1 MLESI
6 WVKLGVIALGTA
18 VVVVLFIA
26 LSGGD
31 HDRDPQSD
39 QPAGDVDGGPVGGG
53 AGGDPVDPGSGN
65 GDSGGERTE
74 TPRRE
79 IQTIEVRGGK
89 PVGGVAE
96 LDYRK
101 GDRVRFRVRSDVTDE
116 VHVHG
121 YDLIE
126 DVEAGGSVSFDFPAD
141 IDGLFEVE
149 LEQSHSQ
156 LATLRV
162 SP

>member
-1 MLESI
+1 MESI
-6 WVKLGVIALGTA
+6 WAKLGVIALGTA

-31 HDRDPQSD
+31 DDRDPQSA
-39 QPAGDVDGGPVGGG
+39 PPVGEAAGGPVGE
-53 AGGDPVDPGSGN
+53 ADGDPFDPVSGN
-65 GDSGGERTE
+65 GDLSGERTE
-74 TPRRE
+74 TPRPE
-79 IQTIEVRGGK
+79 IQTIEVRDGE
-89 PVGGVAE
+89 PVGGAAE
-96 LDYRK
+96 LDYKK

-126 DVEAGGSVSFDFPAD
+126 DVEAGGSVSFDFQAN

-149 LEQSHSQ
+149 LEQSHSE